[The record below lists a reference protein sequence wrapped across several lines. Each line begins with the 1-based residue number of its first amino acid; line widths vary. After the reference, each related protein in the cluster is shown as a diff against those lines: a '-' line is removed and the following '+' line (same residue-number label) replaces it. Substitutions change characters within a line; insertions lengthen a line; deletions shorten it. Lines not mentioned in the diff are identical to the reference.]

1 MLQAKPLLLGKLVG
15 TIYDFPEVGDVLP
28 MHSHTEADVH
38 ISVVARGSF
47 KARGNG
53 WERTVNAGDVLD
65 WQPNQPHEFIALEAN
80 SRLVNIVK
88 GSA

>member
-1 MLQAKPLLLGKLVG
+1 MLQAKPFTLGKLVG

-28 MHSHTEADVH
+28 THTHTEADVH

-47 KARGNG
+47 RAHGNG
-53 WERTVNAGDVLD
+53 WERVVSAGDVLD
-65 WQPNQPHEFIALEAN
+65 WRPHDPHEFIAIEAD

-88 GSA
+88 G

>member
-1 MLQAKPLLLGKLVG
+1 MLQAKPFKLGKLVG

-28 MHSHTEADVH
+28 LHSHSEADVH

-47 KARGNG
+47 RARGNG
-53 WERTVNAGDVLD
+53 WERVVSAGDVLD
-65 WQPNQPHEFIALEAN
+65 WRANDPHEFISLEAA

-88 GSA
+88 G